1 MTRHIN
7 SFLLL
12 TFTIF
17 FISCKKNDNPKPV
30 YNEKKEVAENVKHNH
45 NSEYKTWYFS
55 SSNFDKSYKDFTILI
70 SNDSIK
76 ILNSNHLKCQGEIVQ
91 EKSTF
96 KKYFKS
102 EKTANELMEKLAKD
116 YNLNTTSEIIVI
128 ANANGDLT
136 EEGCLFPFNELFI
149 VDNKL
154 FFYDK
159 QYYCFTSTQDKEL
172 RNESK
177 LESTNILLPY
187 SKKTDI
193 YNVKYYKIKVN
204 LIKGL
209 DDFSCGDQE
218 VRYLPLPSKN
228 DINSILV
235 PQDCGDFPYRFY
247 LLTIK
252 DNKVISKL
260 YVEGEWY
267 EPEQTERKTITN
279 FSINEKYII
288 EIQTIEINNGKIE
301 SKEFTKYKIN
311 QEGVLEKS

>member
-17 FISCKKNDNPKPV
+17 FISCKKNDKPKTI
-30 YNEKKEVAENVKHNH
+30 YNDKKEVAENVKHIH
-45 NSEYKTWYFS
+45 NPEYKTWYFS
-55 SSNFDKSYKDFTILI
+55 SSNFDKSYKGFTILI

-76 ILNSNHLKCQGEIVQ
+76 ILNANHLKCQGEIVQ

-102 EKTANELMEKLAKD
+102 EKTAIEIREKLAKD

-128 ANANGDLT
+128 SNANGDLT
-136 EEGCLFPFNELFI
+136 KEGCLFPFNELFI

-159 QYYCFTSTQDKEL
+159 QYYYFTSTEDKNL
-172 RNESK
+172 DNQSK
-177 LESTNILLPY
+177 TQSINIQLPY
-187 SKKTDI
+187 SKKIDI
-193 YNVKYYKIKVN
+193 DNVKYYKIEEN

-209 DDFSCGDQE
+209 DDFSCGDKE
-218 VRYLPLPSKN
+218 VRYLPLLLKN
-228 DINSILV
+228 NINLILV

-252 DNKVISKL
+252 DNKVISNL
-260 YVEGEWY
+260 YVEGEWV
-267 EPEQTERKTITN
+267 EPEQTERKTITT
-279 FSINEKYII
+279 FSIDEKYII
-288 EIQTIEINNGKIE
+288 DIQTIEINNGKIE
-301 SKEFTKYKIN
+301 SKELEKYKIN
-311 QEGVLEKS
+311 EEGVLVKS

>member
-12 TFTIF
+12 TFTIL
-17 FISCKKNDNPKPV
+17 FISCKKNDNPKTT
-30 YNEKKEVAENVKHNH
+30 YNYKKEVIENVKHNH

-55 SSNFDKSYKDFTILI
+55 SLNLDTSYENFTISI

-76 ILNSNHLKCQGEIVQ
+76 ILNANRLQCQGEIVQ

-96 KKYFKS
+96 KNYFKS
-102 EKTANELMEKLAKD
+102 EKTATEIRVKLGKD
-116 YNLNTTSEIIVI
+116 YNLNTTNEIIVI

-136 EEGCLFPFNELFI
+136 KEGCLFPFNELFI

-159 QYYCFTSTQDKEL
+159 QYYCFTSTEEL
-172 RNESK
+172 DNQSK
-177 LESTNILLPY
+177 LESTNIKLPH
-187 SKKTDI
+187 SKKIDI
-193 YNVKYYKIKVN
+193 ESVKYYKVKED

-228 DINSILV
+228 NIHSILV

-252 DNKVISKL
+252 DNKVISNL

-279 FSINEKYII
+279 FSIDEKYII

-301 SKEFTKYKIN
+301 
-311 QEGVLEKS
+311 